1 MIGMRQTQPCQGPRT
16 KADGIQIIRSEAKDR
31 FEAGRQHG
39 RFEQGHRAEKTTGVH
54 GLGPE
59 GHVWAGAVP
68 RRILRISDSGTPL
81 AS

>member
-1 MIGMRQTQPCQGPRT
+1 MIEARQSCRARNRGCRQMGFKT
-16 KADGIQIIRSEAKDR
+16 IRSEVEDR

-39 RFEQGHRAEKTTGVH
+39 RFEQGHRIKKTTGVH

-59 GHVWAGAVP
+59 GQVWAGAVP